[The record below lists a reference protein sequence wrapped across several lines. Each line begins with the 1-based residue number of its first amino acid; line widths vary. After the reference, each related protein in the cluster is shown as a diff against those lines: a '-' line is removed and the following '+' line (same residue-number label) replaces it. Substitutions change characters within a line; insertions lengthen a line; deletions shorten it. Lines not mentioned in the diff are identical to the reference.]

1 MTQFQPSSLERKVV
15 ELRRDFY
22 RILRRSAR
30 TRDAKPEEKEQ
41 TRGNVCIN
49 GDCPQTCE
57 RVWAS
62 DAAAS
67 LARSS
72 GVYSSK
78 WEGVALA
85 LASSKYQEAE
95 EQQNL
100 AVGSDAASEDS
111 LRRLHHELKHV
122 KDLEEYVEES
132 EDDQRQHEWWKW
144 SKQELLAK
152 ARKMQDFR
160 KKQKMTLK
168 ILRRLEREANDH
180 IDCLRAAVR
189 TCRSV
194 LHDMEKKMT
203 ARIEELEE
211 YLEVAI
217 ETSCSKLD
225 MEGTLRVVRE
235 TESDK
240 LKLYN
245 AEKQLRLSRDMFFQL
260 KEEVNSL
267 RAEHSC
273 LQDNL
278 ASALSQLAFSSEESS
293 QHFVEAQQAKAE
305 LQQAQR
311 AAQTANK
318 EREEMAKK
326 LSGLEKQHRDLQ
338 DKLREANSRATDA
351 ESRAQAQADLASSA
365 TKKLGMLGIHMADRK
380 NIETRQV
387 ARSKVQEETEEHLPQ
402 PTTFFADSL
411 RDLTR
416 ELITDDS

>member
-245 AEKQLRLSRDMFFQL
+245 AEKQ
-260 KEEVNSL
+260 
-267 RAEHSC
+267 
-273 LQDNL
+273 
-278 ASALSQLAFSSEESS
+278 
-293 QHFVEAQQAKAE
+293 QAKAE

-326 LSGLEKQHRDLQ
+326 LSGLEKQHRDL
-338 DKLREANSRATDA
+338 
-351 ESRAQAQADLASSA
+351 QAQADLASSA